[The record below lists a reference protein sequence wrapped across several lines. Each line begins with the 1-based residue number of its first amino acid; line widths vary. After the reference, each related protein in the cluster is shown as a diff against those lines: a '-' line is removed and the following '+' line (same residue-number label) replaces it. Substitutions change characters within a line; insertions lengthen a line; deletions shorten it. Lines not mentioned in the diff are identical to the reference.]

1 MTMRAFGLTLAAW
14 ATLCLPGFGQDRAD
28 LPDEQKIVGTW
39 IATAGEASG
48 SAIRFY
54 ADGRV
59 WVLVPIKDRGVSLE
73 GSYTISDHTITT
85 TLEMKG
91 GQKTTTTTRIRKL
104 TARELVTVDGASHV
118 TEFKRKK

>member
-1 MTMRAFGLTLAAW
+1 MRAFGFGLAAW
-14 ATLCLPGFGQDRAD
+14 AALCMPGFCQDRAE

-39 IATAGEASG
+39 IATAGEATG

-59 WVLVPIKDRGVSLE
+59 WVLVPVQNSGVSLE
-73 GSYTISDHTITT
+73 GSYTVSNRTITT

-91 GQKTTTTTRIRKL
+91 GQKVTTTTRIRNL
-104 TARELVTVDGASHV
+104 TAAELVAEDEGGRV
-118 TEFKRKK
+118 TTYRRKK